1 MDSKFK
7 SYIDERGILNV
18 FDKIPQ
24 FTIKR
29 LYEITCYK
37 GMWRGKHYHKI
48 GTQIIC
54 VVEGKIQVKI
64 IKNDL
69 VELRELTQSEIYVQE
84 PYCRFEFCSIEESSR
99 VIVLCNTEHDQNDYY
114 V

>member
-1 MDSKFK
+1 MTKTPLEIRRLEISKEYRNTK
-7 SYIDERGILNV
+7 VKDDELIKKTSRQILNV

-48 GTQIIC
+48 GTQPLNHL
-54 VVEGKIQVKI
+54 Q
-64 IKNDL
+64 L
-69 VELRELTQSEIYVQE
+69 SFY
-84 PYCRFEFCSIEESSR
+84 
-99 VIVLCNTEHDQNDYY
+99 
-114 V
+114 